1 MSNERLRR
9 YLEKK
14 TRELSPEET
23 EQIRD
28 QIEKGRGDVYELAT
42 EFGCVPTQ
50 VAGIKAQMK

>member
-1 MSNERLRR
+1 MANQTLRR

-28 QIEKGRGDVYELAT
+28 RIDKGLGDVYALAT

-50 VAGIKAQMK
+50 IAGIKAHMK